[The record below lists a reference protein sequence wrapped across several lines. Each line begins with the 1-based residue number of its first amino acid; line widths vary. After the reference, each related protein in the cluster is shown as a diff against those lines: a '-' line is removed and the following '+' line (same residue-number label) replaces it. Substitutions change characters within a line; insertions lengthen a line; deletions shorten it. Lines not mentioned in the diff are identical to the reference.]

1 MAKDNNSAY
10 PVYCDA
16 IEGLRLPLAF
26 VDLDAFDAYIAYV
39 AATQQK
45 SGKTI
50 RVASKSIRSIDL
62 LQRIFELGWY
72 LIVEQAG
79 IAARLDSGGKM
90 GELTVWVSDQ
100 QVVRK
105 GFFKSPDREGVLA
118 AVQQALG
125 SENYPPV

>member
-1 MAKDNNSAY
+1 MAKDNNAAY
-10 PVYCDA
+10 PVYRDA

-26 VDLDAFDAYIAYV
+26 VDLDAFDANIAYV

-50 RVASKSIRSIDL
+50 RVVSKSIRSIDL
-62 LQRIFELGWY
+62 LQRIFEIGWY
-72 LIVEQAG
+72 FIVEQAG
-79 IAARLDSGGKM
+79 ITVRLDSGGKM

-100 QVVRK
+100 QVGRK
-105 GFFKSPDREGVLA
+105 GFFKFTDREDVLA

-125 SENYPPV
+125 SENSLPV

>member
-10 PVYCDA
+10 PVYRDA

-26 VDLDAFDAYIAYV
+26 VDLDAFDANIAYV

-62 LQRIFELGWY
+62 FQRIFEIGWY

-79 IAARLDSGGKM
+79 ITARLDSGGKM
-90 GELTVWVSDQ
+90 GGLTVWVSDQ

-105 GFFKSPDREGVLA
+105 GFFKFPDREDVLA
-118 AVQQALG
+118 AVIQALG
-125 SENYPPV
+125 SENSPPV